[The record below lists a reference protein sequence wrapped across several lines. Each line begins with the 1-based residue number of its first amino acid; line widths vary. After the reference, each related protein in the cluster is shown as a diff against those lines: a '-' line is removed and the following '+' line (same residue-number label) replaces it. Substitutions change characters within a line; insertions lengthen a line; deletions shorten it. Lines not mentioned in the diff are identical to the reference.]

1 MKKLL
6 GLTLILLVALAAGL
20 TSCKSSQSNIP
31 VGVYEL
37 PADENF
43 DVDAAP
49 GHLVI
54 IDFNATWCGPCRQF
68 TPVFEQASR
77 TFEGKV
83 QFVSVD
89 VDKHP
94 ELAAKLQIS
103 SIPAI
108 LFINT
113 DGQKDW
119 HIGLMTQAQFD
130 QAINDALK

>member
-54 IDFNATWCGPCRQF
+54 IDFNATWCGDR
-68 TPVFEQASR
+68 
-77 TFEGKV
+77 K
-83 QFVSVD
+83 SV
-89 VDKHP
+89 V
-94 ELAAKLQIS
+94 
-103 SIPAI
+103 
-108 LFINT
+108 
-113 DGQKDW
+113 
-119 HIGLMTQAQFD
+119 
-130 QAINDALK
+130 

>member
-1 MKKLL
+1 MKNFRITAVLL
-6 GLTLILLVALAAGL
+6 LLAVTVCLTA
-20 TSCKSSQSNIP
+20 CKSSQSNIP

-68 TPVFEQASR
+68 APVFEQAAK

-94 ELAAKLQIS
+94 ELAAKLQIM

-108 LFINT
+108 LFIKP

-119 HIGLMTQAQFD
+119 HIGLMTQAEFD
-130 QAINDALK
+130 SAINGALK